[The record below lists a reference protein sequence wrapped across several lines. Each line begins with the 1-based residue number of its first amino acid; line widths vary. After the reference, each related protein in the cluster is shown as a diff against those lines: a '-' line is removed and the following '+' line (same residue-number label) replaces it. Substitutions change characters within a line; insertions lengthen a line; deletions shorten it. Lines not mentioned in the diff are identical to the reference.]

1 METESHTLQD
11 REANSIMVLPMWE
24 TKYNQETIMT
34 RASCA
39 AEAASGDSKQ
49 TMMGFK
55 SALCTKR
62 RSCMD
67 DGKKCWEAIAESGG
81 ETV

>member
-1 METESHTLQD
+1 METEGLTLQD

-24 TKYNQETIMT
+24 TKYNQETIVT

-39 AEAASGDSKQ
+39 AEAALGDSKQ
-49 TMMGFK
+49 TMMCFK

-67 DGKKCWEAIAESGG
+67 DEKKCWEAIAESGG